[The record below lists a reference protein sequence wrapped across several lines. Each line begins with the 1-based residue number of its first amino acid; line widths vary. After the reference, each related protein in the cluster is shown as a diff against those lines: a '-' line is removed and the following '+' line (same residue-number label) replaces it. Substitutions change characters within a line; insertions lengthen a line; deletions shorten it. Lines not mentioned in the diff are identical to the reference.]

1 MGASKSE
8 SFSVKHNEMATLFK
22 ALSHPARIAI
32 VDYLL
37 SVDSC
42 ICGDIVN
49 ELPLAQPTISQHLKE
64 LKNEFRTLE
73 SQYNSTKH
81 VDEMGNLIYP
91 SNVFH
96 RSDTNDSIQIEE
108 IDVHVPKFSAAV
120 AAPLIPENS
129 NKSYR
134 SSIKDN
140 LLNQRS

>member
-1 MGASKSE
+1 MKAQETRLNARKGKDETEIEIQQWTNQYLTEIDRIE
-8 SFSVKHNEMATLFK
+8 SFFK
-22 ALSHPARIAI
+22 K
-32 VDYLL
+32 
-37 SVDSC
+37 
-42 ICGDIVN
+42 N
-49 ELPLAQPTISQHLKE
+49 LKE

>member
-1 MGASKSE
+1 MKIIITLKGKDETEIEIQQWTNQYLTEIDRIE
-8 SFSVKHNEMATLFK
+8 SFFK
-22 ALSHPARIAI
+22 K
-32 VDYLL
+32 
-37 SVDSC
+37 
-42 ICGDIVN
+42 N
-49 ELPLAQPTISQHLKE
+49 LKE

>member
-1 MGASKSE
+1 MKIIITLKGKDETEIEIQQWTYQYLTEIDRIE
-8 SFSVKHNEMATLFK
+8 SFFK
-22 ALSHPARIAI
+22 K
-32 VDYLL
+32 
-37 SVDSC
+37 
-42 ICGDIVN
+42 N
-49 ELPLAQPTISQHLKE
+49 LKE

>member
-1 MGASKSE
+1 MKIIITLKGKDETEIEIQQWTNQYLTEIDRIE
-8 SFSVKHNEMATLFK
+8 SFFK
-22 ALSHPARIAI
+22 K
-32 VDYLL
+32 
-37 SVDSC
+37 
-42 ICGDIVN
+42 N
-49 ELPLAQPTISQHLKE
+49 LKE

-120 AAPLIPENS
+120 AIFLNYFAAPLIPENS

-140 LLNQRS
+140 LLNQ

>member
-1 MGASKSE
+1 MKIIITLKGKDETEIEIQQWTNQYLTEIDRIE
-8 SFSVKHNEMATLFK
+8 SFFK
-22 ALSHPARIAI
+22 K
-32 VDYLL
+32 
-37 SVDSC
+37 
-42 ICGDIVN
+42 N
-49 ELPLAQPTISQHLKE
+49 LKE

-91 SNVFH
+91 SYVFH

>member
-1 MGASKSE
+1 LKIIITLKGKDETELEIQQWTNQYLTEIDRIE
-8 SFSVKHNEMATLFK
+8 SFFK
-22 ALSHPARIAI
+22 K
-32 VDYLL
+32 
-37 SVDSC
+37 
-42 ICGDIVN
+42 N
-49 ELPLAQPTISQHLKE
+49 LKE

-96 RSDTNDSIQIEE
+96 RPDTNDSIQIEE
-108 IDVHVPKFSAAV
+108 IDVHVPKLSAAV